1 MALCELK
8 LGIDIGERM
17 HKLENMC
24 ARKLRGV
31 CLQSECWET
40 SKWKKKKKKEKNNE
54 MHQCFMYK
62 ITRSQHE
69 PGSHHSE
76 CIMFGSKIK

>member
-31 CLQSECWET
+31 CLQSECRET
-40 SKWKKKKKKEKNNE
+40 SKWKKKKKKKKTTKRINVS
-54 MHQCFMYK
+54 C
-62 ITRSQHE
+62 TR
-69 PGSHHSE
+69 
-76 CIMFGSKIK
+76 

>member
-1 MALCELK
+1 MLGCRQRSWSRALQEFFVSCMALCELK

-40 SKWKKKKKKEKNNE
+40 SKWKKKKKKKKTTKRINVS
-54 MHQCFMYK
+54 C
-62 ITRSQHE
+62 TR
-69 PGSHHSE
+69 
-76 CIMFGSKIK
+76 

>member
-8 LGIDIGERM
+8 LGIDTGERM
-17 HKLENMC
+17 RKLENMC

-40 SKWKKKKKKEKNNE
+40 SKWKKKKKRKKQRKASMFHVQDNALS
-54 MHQCFMYK
+54 
-62 ITRSQHE
+62 TRAW
-69 PGSHHSE
+69 
-76 CIMFGSKIK
+76 

>member
-24 ARKLRGV
+24 ARKLWGV

-40 SKWKKKKKKEKNNE
+40 SKWKKKKRKKQRNASMFHVQDNALS
-54 MHQCFMYK
+54 
-62 ITRSQHE
+62 TRAW
-69 PGSHHSE
+69 
-76 CIMFGSKIK
+76 